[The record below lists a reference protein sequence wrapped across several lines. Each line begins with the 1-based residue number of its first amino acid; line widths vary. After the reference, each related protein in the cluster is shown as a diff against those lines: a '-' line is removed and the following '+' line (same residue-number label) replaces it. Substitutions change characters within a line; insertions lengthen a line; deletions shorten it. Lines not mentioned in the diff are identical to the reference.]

1 MYHHQLEK
9 LSRTRLDDVLLDEG
23 LLDRE
28 TMDRALAQTTTGGK
42 TLARVLTTSAVLD
55 DWDLAKIIATHY
67 SLPFVDISDYSL
79 QREVI
84 ELLDPDFCTKHSLIP
99 LDRFGAVVSIA
110 VSEMPSTDVLRELAK
125 QTELTPFFYVGV
137 RRQIAEAL
145 EREFLRSGRRK
156 PAKSEKPAGESKE
169 TAEAV
174 EGAEVPVEAGRLKVQ
189 TAAEALFAGMASEG
203 SDGAPNV
210 APAQSFHG
218 AQVQERVPLS
228 GIEPVSMQM
237 DAHVTV
243 GSGGSK
249 SSAATAN
256 RPKVSAPAAAAAPG
270 PQDTAWESIFDL
282 GDNAV
287 KND

>member
-84 ELLDPDFCTKHSLIP
+84 ELLDPEFCTKHSLIP
-99 LDRFGAVVSIA
+99 LDRFGAVLSIA
-110 VSEMPSTDVLRELAK
+110 VSEMPSTDVLRDLAK

-145 EREFLRSGRRK
+145 EREYLRSGRRK
-156 PAKSEKPAGESKE
+156 PTKAAESKPAAAPEPKQDE
-169 TAEAV
+169 
-174 EGAEVPVEAGRLKVQ
+174 EVPVETGRLKMQ
-189 TAAEALFAGMASEG
+189 TAAEALFAGMAS
-203 SDGAPNV
+203 DDAAAGAGA
-210 APAQSFHG
+210 APTPSFHG

-228 GIEPVSMQM
+228 GIEPVSMLM

-249 SSAATAN
+249 SSTATAR
-256 RPKVSAPAAAAAPG
+256 RPRVSTPTPAAAQG